1 MCSWRQGLLDKKH
14 SDFSLKNQTFVK
26 VMEAFNIFDVWG
38 KVFYGGDIL
47 EHPFKELLFFYGP
60 GKKGGFFHAGIK
72 EILQHSGSC
81 DPLRCESDN
90 FVELGEVRPCESPC
104 DTGGHHRLTPETV
117 AHLLSGE
124 DRPEKRAQVC
134 RKVLLVDDDE
144 GMIRFLHT
152 RFFRLGIHVESA
164 SNGFEAGVKVKECMP
179 DLVILD
185 LFMDGMDGFE
195 VCRFLKRKKDLSAL
209 KIIAMTG
216 FDAPEVKERILG
228 AGADA
233 YVSKSEDMRVLME
246 KALEL
251 LGASEKIMS
260 MTS

>member
-1 MCSWRQGLLDKKH
+1 M
-14 SDFSLKNQTFVK
+14 
-26 VMEAFNIFDVWG
+26 
-38 KVFYGGDIL
+38 
-47 EHPFKELLFFYGP
+47 
-60 GKKGGFFHAGIK
+60 
-72 EILQHSGSC
+72 
-81 DPLRCESDN
+81 
-90 FVELGEVRPCESPC
+90 
-104 DTGGHHRLTPETV
+104 

-144 GMIRFLHT
+144 GVIRFLHT